1 MNEIIEETHTH
12 ADINEDTYLNDEYD
26 ERLINKVNASE
37 EPKKNNTVSK
47 SIPVT
52 KNLNPT
58 KDNDLKA
65 TTNKK
70 SYDLDQSKL
79 PPVIENHSSADPGEA
94 SLKYQ
99 NTYLKQQIEML
110 SSKIGD
116 YIQTLKVKQ
125 LNKDHSKHEHIIPS
139 SKEDIQAYVHVQKE
153 ISFYREN
160 INKLKIQME
169 GIYNLSKVESLEN
182 ELKVKREKLNA
193 LKQEELLLDSIQKS
207 HSKAIEELE
216 DKYENKNE
224 INFIK
229 IKIQGQKEELRAKKE
244 IIKTQELKL
253 KDLHAQ
259 LYSLDVKSKQ
269 VKDKIEAYKAYKSKS
284 VMYINENEL
293 VEIEESVKAL
303 EEKLKIEEKE
313 HKSELVEQQ
322 NLINKITEENEFL
335 KMQLKEK
342 QKLNRLNELK
352 SKEIERVSKLALHE
366 DKFAHERAV
375 SAKNKLQQPE
385 LGNPR
390 QIMRINR
397 TPGVA
402 SNISKNPFV
411 SAPIKFSVGK
421 PGYDHGNSAHHLHQ
435 PPPFLNDKLEGTVQ
449 GRLQSKPKVYV
460 KTASSKQIPRLSPIK
475 VTQNHTKDLE
485 QINEI
490 QNSSPQLDLTDKEKK
505 EKYKSDIFHKIELL
519 KTEIQDAL
527 RDNK

>member
-12 ADINEDTYLNDEYD
+12 GDLNEDTYLNDEYD
-26 ERLINKVNASE
+26 ERLINKESAQE
-37 EPKKNNTVSK
+37 ESRKNTVSK
-47 SIPVT
+47 AVPVI
-52 KNLNPT
+52 KSH
-58 KDNDLKA
+58 LKEIDSKRVVPQ
-65 TTNKK
+65 KK
-70 SYDLDQSKL
+70 SYDLDQNKITITDNPSN
-79 PPVIENHSSADPGEA
+79 PDTGEA
-94 SLKYQ
+94 SLKNQ

-116 YIQTLKVKQ
+116 YIQTLKLRQ
-125 LNKDHSKHEHIIPS
+125 ATKDNTKHEHIVPS

-182 ELKVKREKLNA
+182 ELKVKREKLNS
-193 LKQEELLLDSIQKS
+193 LKQEESLLDSIQKS

-229 IKIQGQKEELRAKKE
+229 LKIQGQKEELRAKKDL
-244 IIKTQELKL
+244 IKTHEIKL

-269 VKDKIEAYKAYKSKS
+269 VKDRIEAYKAHKLKPAA
-284 VMYINENEL
+284 YINENEL
-293 VEIEESVKAL
+293 GQIEESMRAL
-303 EEKLKIEEKE
+303 EDKLKSEEKE
-313 HKSELVEQQ
+313 HKSELIEQQ

-335 KMQLKEK
+335 RLQLKEK

-352 SKEIERVSKLALHE
+352 TKEIERISKLALHE
-366 DKFAHERAV
+366 DKFTHERAV

-385 LGNPR
+385 LGNPK
-390 QIMRINR
+390 QILRINR

-402 SNISKNPFV
+402 SNFTKNPFV
-411 SAPIKFSVGK
+411 SAPIKFSSGK
-421 PGYDHGNSAHHLHQ
+421 HGLDHGNSAHHLHQ
-435 PPPFLNDKLEGTVQ
+435 PPFLNDKLNEGTVQ
-449 GRLQSKPKVYV
+449 SRLQSKPKPYA
-460 KTASSKQIPRLSPIK
+460 KAGSNKYIPKLSPIK
-475 VTQNHTKDLE
+475 LAHTQAKDLD
-485 QINEI
+485 QIIENQSLNLSGE
-490 QNSSPQLDLTDKEKK
+490 LLDKEKK
-505 EKYKSDIFHKIELL
+505 EKYKSDIFLKIEML